1 MRKRSSERGIYIRR
15 QAILLFFITLII
27 MLLIWLVQSVYELT
41 PAGHTVLAEQQN
53 SIPEYTAFAESQSS
67 HSLAIWQGSVG
78 KPFAVEA
85 QGASLASSQV
95 SSGASYKGIGKM
107 LYCLQVS
114 KEKTPKKSAD
124 DIKQQCEQQ
133 RKQDEQQQA
142 IENKEAEE
150 AVIDQKYAGRVYLT
164 FDDGPSKLTAG
175 VLDVL
180 EEHNIKATFFV
191 LGEKVEQYPQLAK
204 RIVEEEHSIG
214 NHSYNHKYDE
224 LYKSAQG
231 FVDQVLKTTKAI
243 YKNTGVVT
251 TLFRAPGG
259 TYSNFDSSYMKALQ
273 GAGYLVF
280 DWNVDSGDS
289 RSKNVTAKEIVANVK
304 QSKLRDKVIVLM
316 HDSSTHAATLEA
328 LPQIIAYYKEKNYQF
343 VKISSN
349 TEPLTSPLAPSIKW
363 NRTVLTDKQA
373 KKLKT
378 ETEELIKQAEKQK

>member
-1 MRKRSSERGIYIRR
+1 
-15 QAILLFFITLII
+15 
-27 MLLIWLVQSVYELT
+27 
-41 PAGHTVLAEQQN
+41 
-53 SIPEYTAFAESQSS
+53 
-67 HSLAIWQGSVG
+67 
-78 KPFAVEA
+78 
-85 QGASLASSQV
+85 
-95 SSGASYKGIGKM
+95 M

-363 NRTVLTDKQA
+363 NRTALTDKQA